1 MNRLEISTSVLLSL
15 LGLPSSVLQAGAGGV
30 LRTSDGR
37 EITDP
42 DEAAAEFAD
51 APVQSYSYVGS
62 RGEPEEGKSYIILE
76 IHT

>member
-1 MNRLEISTSVLLSL
+1 MNRLEIDTSVLLSL
-15 LGLPSSVLQAGAGGV
+15 LGLPSSVLQAGAGGM

-42 DEAAAEFAD
+42 VEAAAEFED
-51 APVQSYSYVGS
+51 APVQRYSYVGS
-62 RGEPEEGKSYIILE
+62 RGEPEEKSYIILE